1 MHQWSGLWGGSALE
15 RQTQDLP
22 DSTIAD
28 AGRVE
33 VNFSVKFFNLL
44 L

>member
-1 MHQWSGLWGGSALE
+1 MYQWSGFWGGSALE
-15 RQTQDLP
+15 PQTQDLPP

-33 VNFSVKFFNLL
+33 VVNFFEWLL
-44 L
+44 

>member
-1 MHQWSGLWGGSALE
+1 MYQWSGLWGGSALE
-15 RQTQDLP
+15 PQTQDLP

-33 VNFSVKFFNLL
+33 VNFSVNFFNLL

>member
-1 MHQWSGLWGGSALE
+1 MYQWSGFWGGSALE
-15 RQTQDLP
+15 PHTQDLP

-33 VNFSVKFFNLL
+33 VHFSVNFF
-44 L
+44 